1 MKDCLISS
9 LLLFPLVCKLIRQ
22 QQLIG
27 ADGSDSLPLLAQI
40 LEGGTVDF
48 IAGQK
53 DFHQGLA
60 VTRIPP
66 GPLSESLALNGSLVT
81 RSIPEDPDYFHCLW
95 YLYSPFL
102 MNFSNLKALLL

>member
-40 LEGGTVDF
+40 LEGGTVDYCWPERF
-48 IAGQK
+48 PS
-53 DFHQGLA
+53 
-60 VTRIPP
+60 R
-66 GPLSESLALNGSLVT
+66 LSCDQDPSWPSLGE
-81 RSIPEDPDYFHCLW
+81 PCL
-95 YLYSPFL
+95 
-102 MNFSNLKALLL
+102 K